1 MNDFSFLM
9 WLVPYFKLRSTKTN
23 LPAKGFEVILLSTS
37 LADTQS
43 IAEDAENED
52 ISEISSNK
60 DQSDFELII
69 ETATGSRK
77 RKTESNISKVDE
89 MDEKKPGEMDE
100 KKPDMDRE
108 ELLFLK
114 SMQKAL

>member
-9 WLVPYFKLRSTKTN
+9 WLVLYIKLRSTKTN
-23 LPAKGFEVILLSTS
+23 LPAKDFEVILPSTS

-43 IAEDAENED
+43 LADIAEDAENED

-60 DQSDFELII
+60 EPDQSDSELTI

-77 RKTESNISKVDE
+77 STAESNISKVTSQ
-89 MDEKKPGEMDE
+89 EK
-100 KKPDMDRE
+100 
-108 ELLFLK
+108 
-114 SMQKAL
+114 